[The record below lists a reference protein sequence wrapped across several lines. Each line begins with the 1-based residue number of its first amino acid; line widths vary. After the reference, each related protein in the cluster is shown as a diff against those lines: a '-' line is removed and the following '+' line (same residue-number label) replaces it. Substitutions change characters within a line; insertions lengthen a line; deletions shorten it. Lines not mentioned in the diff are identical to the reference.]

1 MEQRWKTKERLR
13 VRKRSGTEPG
23 WRSRRQKERTDSR
36 PILKGRAWR
45 ALAIMMMTKK
55 EKLGDRKIKEER
67 EREGGA
73 RDKEAAQRE
82 ARMGERVGGRAT
94 VR

>member
-1 MEQRWKTKERLR
+1 
-13 VRKRSGTEPG
+13 
-23 WRSRRQKERTDSR
+23 
-36 PILKGRAWR
+36 
-45 ALAIMMMTKK
+45 MMTKK